1 MSAERE
7 DSREDFLARWSRR
20 KLEMRRAAEEVSPPG
35 PAQEILP
42 QETEPQETEASGTKT
57 GTAAPVEPELTAEEI
72 AALPKIED
80 LTADSDIAV
89 FLRKGVPEMLKN
101 AALRRMWL
109 LDPTIRDYVGEARE
123 YAYDWNMPG
132 GVPGNGPLLP
142 SDDVEGM
149 LRQIFGDRAAEPV
162 AQAGGVPQVPPSQ
175 SRDARHVTEASHS
188 ASDSDAV
195 QHEAEPA
202 SGEGPREIQEATQE
216 ITRETPAEQ
225 ASLPSEPA
233 SGIRQEFAAPPL
245 HAEPMPSPAP
255 RPRRHGRARPV

>member
-20 KLEMRRAAEEVSPPG
+20 KLERQRAAEEVSPPL
-35 PAQEILP
+35 PAQETLP
-42 QETEPQETEASGTKT
+42 PATEAGGTKT
-57 GTAAPVEPELTAEEI
+57 GSAAPVEPELTAEEI

-101 AALRRMWL
+101 AALRRLWL

-123 YAYDWNMPG
+123 YAYDWNVPG

-162 AQAGGVPQVPPSQ
+162 AQAGGVPPVPLSKA
-175 SRDARHVTEASHS
+175 RDVRHETESSHG
-188 ASDSDAV
+188 ASDCDAV
-195 QHEAEPA
+195 QHEVEPA
-202 SGEGPREIQEATQE
+202 SGEGPREIQETNQETTQE
-216 ITRETPAEQ
+216 INRETNRETLAEQ

-233 SGIRQEFAAPPL
+233 AGIRQEFAAPP
-245 HAEPMPSPAP
+245 SPAV